1 MNKKTIGFGK
11 IGMNLGGLKIADK
24 KDDDDK
30 QVRNQKSVSPSSLF
44 FYLFLNFSRV
54 DSVLS
59 AR

>member
-30 QVRNQKSVSPSSLF
+30 QVRNNQFPL
-44 FYLFLNFSRV
+44 R
-54 DSVLS
+54 
-59 AR
+59 